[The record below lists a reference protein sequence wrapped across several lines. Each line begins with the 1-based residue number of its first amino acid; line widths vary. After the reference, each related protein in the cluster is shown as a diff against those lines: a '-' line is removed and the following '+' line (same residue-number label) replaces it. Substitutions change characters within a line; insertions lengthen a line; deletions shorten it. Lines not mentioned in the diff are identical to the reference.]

1 MLVTSIQS
9 INEALVQGK
18 LADMIGVEGEHAI
31 NSNLAILRT
40 LYRSGAKYL
49 NLAQKCTTPWIDSS
63 EVEVGEFLPGAYG
76 LSELGENGIVEMD
89 RIGMMIDLSRM
100 LTQQP

>member
-1 MLVTSIQS
+1 MHHSL
-9 INEALVQGK
+9 
-18 LADMIGVEGEHAI
+18 
-31 NSNLAILRT
+31 
-40 LYRSGAKYL
+40 
-49 NLAQKCTTPWIDSS
+49 IDSS